1 MNGILLRADSY
12 LLGFPI
18 LLVSKDKAIASNV
31 KGELIEPKDDV
42 FELVPLFEFSIKTTK
57 IKFNK

>member
-1 MNGILLRADSY
+1 MNGILLRAYSY

-18 LLVSKDKAIASNV
+18 LLVSRDKAIASNV

-42 FELVPLFEFSIKTTK
+42 FEPLLKEHYDNTLR
-57 IKFNK
+57 